1 MEKAETEHAPRD
13 AWPVSHTGALL
24 PEQVRAE
31 LQAAVK
37 WALTREENAAVTIQ
51 KLAYRI
57 SPDSELATRARAY
70 ASVLKYC
77 VGRVRSQLPRDRSSA
92 SETSTQ
98 DVLSETVIRS
108 LSSEKA
114 AAVLVRFLLQHA
126 ETVSDT
132 VMFAAERLNS
142 RFMHRLWRKVDK
154 ERAKLV
160 PWLQTEERLLF
171 GKLVETSNNDE
182 AMRMETTN
190 PEQQNAAPSSP
201 VKDAPACRD
210 PRRIHYHPPQVV
222 IWM

>member
-1 MEKAETEHAPRD
+1 MSKAETENGQRG
-13 AWPVSHTGALL
+13 AWPGSSTGAQL
-24 PEQVRAE
+24 PEQFRAE

-37 WALTREENAAVTIQ
+37 WALTREENAAVTIR

-57 SPDSELATRARAY
+57 SPDSELAVKARAY

-77 VGRVRSQLPRDRSSA
+77 VARMRSQLPPDRSIA
-92 SETSTQ
+92 NEPSTQ
-98 DVLSETVIRS
+98 DVLSERVILS

-142 RFMHRLWRKVDK
+142 RFILRLWRKVDT

-160 PWLQTEERLLF
+160 QWLQTEERLQLE
-171 GKLVETSNNDE
+171 KLVETSAHDE
-182 AMRMETTN
+182 AAGMETAG
-190 PEQQNAAPSSP
+190 PEHRNAAPPPP
-201 VKDAPACRD
+201 VKGEPESLDT
-210 PRRIHYHPPQVV
+210 RRIFYNPPQIV